1 MITTNILGVRI
12 FRKFRVCSVPPSSH
26 STVHILN
33 RISCK
38 LGQLSRALGW
48 YSSLNHISCK
58 LGQLCRALGWY
69 SSLNHISCKLGQLCR
84 ALGWYSSLKH
94 ISCKLGQ
101 LSRALG
107 WYSSLNHM
115 PWHTV
120 QTQMSSLIRVYTVCH
135 SVCTVWAHYST
146 EEPHSSNFRV
156 ITTNLLGVQIFR
168 KFTVCFVLHLHILM
182 FIYSTISLVNL
193 ASYLEPWADIQIS
206 TISLVIL
213 ASYLEPCADIPV
225 STISL
230 VNLASYLEPWAD
242 IQVSTISLEPWA
254 DIQVSTISLVNL
266 ASYLEPL
273 GWYSSLNH
281 IFCKLGQLSRALGW
295 YSSLNHI
302 SCKLGQ
308 LSTALG
314 LIFKSQPYLL

>member
-1 MITTNILGVRI
+1 MITIYLLGVRI

-48 YSSLNHISCK
+48 YSSLN
-58 LGQLCRALGWY
+58 
-69 SSLNHISCKLGQLCR
+69 
-84 ALGWYSSLKH
+84 H

-156 ITTNLLGVQIFR
+156 ITTNLLGVQIF
-168 KFTVCFVLHLHILM
+168 TVCFVPPSSHSYVHI
-182 FIYSTISLVNL
+182 
-193 ASYLEPWADIQIS
+193 
-206 TISLVIL
+206 
-213 ASYLEPCADIPV
+213 
-225 STISL
+225 
-230 VNLASYLEPWAD
+230 
-242 IQVSTISLEPWA
+242 
-254 DIQVSTISLVNL
+254 
-266 ASYLEPL
+266 
-273 GWYSSLNH
+273 LNH
-281 IFCKLGQLSRALGW
+281 ISCKLGQLSRALGWYSNLNHISCNLGQLSRALCW

-308 LSTALG
+308 LSWALGWYSSLNLISCKLGWLSRALG

>member
-58 LGQLCRALGWY
+58 LGQLSRALGSY
-69 SSLNHISCKLGQLCR
+69 SSLNHISCKLGQL
-84 ALGWYSSLKH
+84 
-94 ISCKLGQ
+94 
-101 LSRALG
+101 SRALG
-107 WYSSLNHM
+107 SYSSLNHM

-168 KFTVCFVLHLHILM
+168 KFTVCFVPPSSHSYVHI
-182 FIYSTISLVNL
+182 
-193 ASYLEPWADIQIS
+193 
-206 TISLVIL
+206 
-213 ASYLEPCADIPV
+213 
-225 STISL
+225 
-230 VNLASYLEPWAD
+230 
-242 IQVSTISLEPWA
+242 
-254 DIQVSTISLVNL
+254 
-266 ASYLEPL
+266 
-273 GWYSSLNH
+273 LNH
-281 IFCKLGQLSRALGW
+281 ISCKLGQLSRALGW
-295 YSSLNHI
+295 YSNLNHISCNLGQLSRALCWYSNLNHI

-308 LSTALG
+308 LSWALGWYSSLNHISYKLGQLSRALG